1 MNELKNELK
10 TWQEELADCRA
21 AAEAHPE
28 VEIFLFVHHNIFC
41 ERLIQPLETRIRVIL
56 ATKPEAQWACR
67 FRHLRPLT
75 FRLPAAYDQAWE
87 AYGKAQE
94 DYGKAGEAYDLAR
107 AACDQARE
115 AWKARDQARAACDKA
130 REAWKARDQARAACG
145 KAQEDCKSE
154 LKLLLDSAWP
164 GNTWTGKN
172 IGWE

>member
-75 FRLPAAYDQAWE
+75 FRLPAAYDKARE
-87 AYGKAQE
+87 AYDKAWAAC
-94 DYGKAGEAYDLAR
+94 GKAGEACAK
-107 AACDQARE
+107 AQA
-115 AWKARDQARAACDKA
+115 DYGQ
-130 REAWKARDQARAACG
+130 
-145 KAQEDCKSE
+145 AQEDCKSE
-154 LKLLLDSAWP
+154 LKLLLDSAQP